1 MLHTDKHDKRKKQK
15 SCYTF
20 VVILMVLLICLL
32 VTSCDLMF
40 GNPPQNDDSDVSDAT
55 GSIYETRNNNVPYFD
70 DDDYA
75 YAEAKGAFTELSPLD
90 DLDRVGVCW
99 GLFDYNHMPTYD
111 REQLDT
117 EPTGWHQKE
126 YDTSIVPGG
135 WLYARAHLL
144 AFQLSGY
151 QDNPQNL
158 MTGTRDFNNEGMLP
172 FENMVADHLRE
183 ERDHS
188 VLYRV
193 TPDFGEDNLLAYGVL
208 IESDCLDCD
217 DIADFCVFIKNQQ
230 PGVTLDYATGENW
243 LSTDLPPEDDVTIE
257 EATYILNMNSK
268 IFHVLD
274 CSKAPSSDSKNYKL
288 TDMSYDEAV
297 EAGYSPCGTC
307 KPQPAEQIHETAIL
321 NYAMIHN
328 IFSMPA
334 RCSS

>member
-1 MLHTDKHDKRKKQK
+1 MLHTDKHDKRKDIKRK
-15 SCYTF
+15 GYFFAIS
-20 VVILMVLLICLL
+20 LMVLLICLL
-32 VTSCDLMF
+32 GTSCDLLF
-40 GNPPQNDDSDVSDAT
+40 GNLFNDGSDASDAT
-55 GSIYETRNNNVPYFD
+55 GQIFESRNNNVPYFNGE
-70 DDDYA
+70 DYA
-75 YAEAKGAFTELSPLD
+75 YAEDKGPFTELSPLD
-90 DLDRVGVCW
+90 KLGRVGVCW
-99 GLFDYNHMPTYD
+99 GLFDYEHMPTYD

-117 EPTGWHQKE
+117 EPTGWHQNE

-183 ERDHS
+183 ERKHS

-217 DIADFCVFIKNQQ
+217 DMADFCVFIKNQQ

-243 LSTDLPPEDDVTIE
+243 LSSDLPPAQDEEVALED
-257 EATYILNMNSK
+257 ATYILNTNTMR
-268 IFHVLD
+268 FHELD
-274 CSKAPSSDSKNYKL
+274 CSGAPSPDSRNYKL
-288 TDMSYDEAV
+288 TDMNYDKV
-297 EAGYSPCGTC
+297 IEAGYIPCGIC
-307 KPQPAEQIHETAIL
+307 NPQPAEQLPETA
-321 NYAMIHN
+321 A
-328 IFSMPA
+328 
-334 RCSS
+334 